1 MTVDEIS
8 NKEIAKR
15 FIELFSESRF
25 DEAFDLFSDDMQWK
39 TFGKLPFSGTFNKHQ
54 IREFCDGLLKAYDN
68 MPEWIVDDVISEGSK
83 VALRAHSY
91 GVTTNNFVYNNFY
104 HFLMIVDEGKI
115 KSVIEYMDTQHAAEL
130 VESFK

>member
-1 MTVDEIS
+1 MAINEIS
-8 NKEIAKR
+8 NKAIATK

-25 DEAFDLFSDDMQWK
+25 DEAFDLFSDDMEWT

-54 IREFCDGLLKAYDN
+54 IRDFCDGLLKAYST

-91 GVTTNNFVYNNFY
+91 GVTTNSFVYTNFY
-104 HFLMIVDEGKI
+104 HFLMIVEKGKI
-115 KSVIEYMDTQHAAEL
+115 QRVIEYMDTQHAAEL
-130 VESFK
+130 VDSFK